1 MRFKDYYQVMGVAR
15 DASQEDI
22 KRAYRKL
29 ARKYHPDVSK
39 EKDAEETFKELQE
52 AHEVLKDPEKRRLRP
67 ARRGRAGQ
75 DFARLRTGQGFEFS
89 RGRGAKRP
97 ADSGFFSE
105 LFGAQNPFGHARAP
119 SPGRS
124 CLRRQDHVARVE
136 VDLEDSFRGGPRMI
150 EWRSPEMTADGHVIV
165 KPRTLRVSIPA
176 GVTDGQQIRLAGQ
189 GSPGVG
195 GGPPGDLFLEVTI
208 RPHRLFKAEGRDVT
222 LTLPV
227 APWEAALGETVS
239 VPTLGGSVDMK
250 LPAGARAGQKLRLR
264 GRGLPGNPP
273 GDQFVLLKIVLPP
286 DSPRAQ
292 QLFEQ
297 MKREVPFDP
306 RADLGLSA
314 PAMSTIDRILR
325 QMLDES
331 AWLEIGEFCTYLR
344 VDRHW
349 VAELVDAGRHERSP
363 AQEAWSF
370 PAGCTGAGPCHR
382 APRERP
388 RVNLA
393 QVWR

>member
-39 EKDAEETFKELQE
+39 EKDAEEKFKELQE
-52 AHEVLKDPEKRRLRP
+52 AHEVLKDPEKRAAYDQLGANWRQ
-67 ARRGRAGQ
+67 GQ
-75 DFARLRTGQGFEFS
+75 DFRPPPDWGKGFEFS
-89 RGRGAKRP
+89 RGRAGEAP
-97 ADSGFFSE
+97 GEFSDFFSE
-105 LFGAQNPFGHARAP
+105 LFGAQSPFGHARGAGR
-119 SPGRS
+119 PGRGFTAAG
-124 CLRRQDHVARVE
+124 QDHVARVE
-136 VDLEDSFRGGPRMI
+136 VDLEDAFRGGTRTI
-150 EWRSPEMTADGHVIV
+150 ELRSPEMTADGHVIV

-250 LPAGARAGQKLRLR
+250 LPAGAHAGQKLRLR

-286 DSPRAQ
+286 DSPRAR

-306 RADLGLSA
+306 RAEHG
-314 PAMSTIDRILR
+314 
-325 QMLDES
+325 Q
-331 AWLEIGEFCTYLR
+331 
-344 VDRHW
+344 
-349 VAELVDAGRHERSP
+349 
-363 AQEAWSF
+363 
-370 PAGCTGAGPCHR
+370 
-382 APRERP
+382 
-388 RVNLA
+388 
-393 QVWR
+393 